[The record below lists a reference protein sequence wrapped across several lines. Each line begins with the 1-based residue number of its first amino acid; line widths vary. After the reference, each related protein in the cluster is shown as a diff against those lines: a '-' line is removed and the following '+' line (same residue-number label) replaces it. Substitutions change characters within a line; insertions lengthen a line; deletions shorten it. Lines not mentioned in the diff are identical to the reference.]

1 MLPPLNV
8 TAETVDLA
16 CEILATSLREAIE
29 SLPTAHSGNGH
40 ASDLGLGVPSPRTQP
55 PIR

>member
-16 CEILATSLREAIE
+16 CEILATSLREAIDG
-29 SLPTAHSGNGH
+29 LPTAHSRNGH
-40 ASDLGLGVPSPRTQP
+40 ASGLGSGVPSPRTQP
-55 PIR
+55 PLR

>member
-29 SLPTAHSGNGH
+29 SSPTASREGGR
-40 ASDLGLGVPSPRTQP
+40 ALGDGARIPSPRTQP
-55 PIR
+55 PHR